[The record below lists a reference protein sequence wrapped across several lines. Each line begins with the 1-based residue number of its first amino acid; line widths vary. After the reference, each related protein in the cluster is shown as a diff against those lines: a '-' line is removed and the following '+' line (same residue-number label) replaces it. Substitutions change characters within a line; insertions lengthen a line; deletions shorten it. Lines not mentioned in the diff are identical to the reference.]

1 MIKTLEIVA
10 TTVVA
15 LILMAAAAANARTNG
30 PDCETARTVV
40 QAEIDAACPCD
51 GPGVH
56 ADHVRCVTKKLRDLS
71 ACAPVADGQRSCGPV
86 PRLCAAKIRRT
97 ATRSA
102 CGKPAAMVTCCV
114 PKQRD
119 CAGDSSPGDG
129 KKDGTC
135 TGTTRKCDRVV
146 ECMVPKCELAATP
159 ERCTLVG
166 GTLGNGRDCRTACT
180 P

>member
-1 MIKTLEIVA
+1 MTKTLGTITA
-10 TTVVA
+10 TVVSLA
-15 LILMAAAAANARTNG
+15 LLAPTTAQARRDG
-30 PDCETARTVV
+30 PDCETARTAV
-40 QAEIDAACPCD
+40 QAEIGAACPCD
-51 GPGVH
+51 GPDAH
-56 ADHVRCVTKKLRDLS
+56 ANYVRCVTKKLRDLS
-71 ACAPVADGQRSCGPV
+71 ACAPAADGKRSCGPV

-97 ATRSA
+97 AVRSA

-135 TGTTRKCDRVV
+135 TGTTRQCDRVA
-146 ECMVPKCELAATP
+146 ECMVPKCELAATA
-159 ERCTLVG
+159 ERCALIGGAVG
-166 GTLGNGRDCRTACT
+166 AGRDCTTACA

>member
-10 TTVVA
+10 TSVVA

-71 ACAPVADGQRSCGPV
+71 ACTPDASGKRSCGPV
-86 PRLCAAKIRRT
+86 PRQCAAQIRRL
-97 ATRSA
+97 ASRSA
-102 CGKPAAMVTCCV
+102 CGRPAETVTCCV
-114 PKQRD
+114 PKQHD
-119 CAGDSSPGDG
+119 CAGDSNPGDG
-129 KKDGTC
+129 KQDGTC
-135 TGTTRKCDRVV
+135 TGTTRKCNSIS